1 LNLVERWF
9 QRFDVHVLDGDRGKR
24 VLMISAGSRFAPGF
38 VLAQENALETLRQ
51 LGPDEIEFYSEARDI
66 VRFS

>member
-1 LNLVERWF
+1 
-9 QRFDVHVLDGDRGKR
+9 
-24 VLMISAGSRFAPGF
+24 MISAGSGIAPGF